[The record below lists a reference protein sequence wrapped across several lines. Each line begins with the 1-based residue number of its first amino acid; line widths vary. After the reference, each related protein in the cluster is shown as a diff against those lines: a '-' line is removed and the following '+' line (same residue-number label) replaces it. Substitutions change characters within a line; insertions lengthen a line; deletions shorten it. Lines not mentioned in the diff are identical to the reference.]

1 MTVTEWFKANKRIV
15 PLEMH
20 LLKTQTI
27 EMARSSS
34 YLLVYQFA
42 SGTYIFAFS
51 VSCTFSVLFSPQ
63 PRP

>member
-1 MTVTEWFKANKRIV
+1 MIA

-20 LLKTQTI
+20 LLKTQAI

-51 VSCTFSVLFSPQ
+51 VSCTFLFSLQSPAKTLGVFSIHI
-63 PRP
+63 